1 MEAKKNII
9 ESIKINV
16 TDIILEKSIRDVGIL
31 TKKLTKLQLKV
42 LVMLILDNTIDRKNW
57 KQIVEKSLIEL
68 KEGEK
73 L

>member
-42 LVMLILDNTIDRKNW
+42 LVMLILDNTLDRKNW

>member
-42 LVMLILDNTIDRKNW
+42 LVMLILDNTIDRNNW

-68 KEGEK
+68 KEAEK

>member
-1 MEAKKNII
+1 
-9 ESIKINV
+9 
-16 TDIILEKSIRDVGIL
+16 
-31 TKKLTKLQLKV
+31 
-42 LVMLILDNTIDRKNW
+42 MLILDNTLDRKNW